1 MVVKY
6 GIQVDKEI
14 REGWTL
20 QDFINE
26 IDMMLWDVVMG
37 YTYKK
42 SPETVAELRNE
53 IDNLIPKHM
62 FTTQKQQNDVV
73 NDLTTIYARKWGF
86 EDEN

>member
-6 GIQVDKEI
+6 GVTVDKEI

-26 IDMMLWDVVMG
+26 IDMLLWDVVMG
-37 YTYKK
+37 YTYRK
-42 SPETVAELRNE
+42 PPQNIAELRVE

-62 FTTQKQQNDVV
+62 FTTQKQQDEVV
-73 NDLTTIYARKWGF
+73 EDLTTIYGRKWGMI
-86 EDEN
+86 E